1 MPQDALPVAA
11 GGRALAAAAV
21 SLLAWLGLGDGY
33 AGSASEVELIPEGVA
48 ACGGTGE
55 VYSPGEPLSGF
66 SAGPP
71 LLAQTPRRGNAKRA
85 GASSAGGA
93 AFDSRG
99 SVTGTYNALVV
110 FAKFRGESQGADAKP
125 SWADDLFDA
134 GVPGSF
140 THFYDEMS
148 RGQLR
153 VRGEV
158 LPKRYS
164 SLDEAAS
171 YLPEEGGTSG
181 DYPRFNLEIL
191 TQAAADIDMGRFDN
205 DGPDGVPNSGDD
217 DGYVDVVFINLLT
230 VPVNFLLRRATGL
243 ATLGLQTDFIS
254 DDPAAGG
261 GFIRVR
267 SRFSG
272 FGGTT
277 QRGRGFSKT
286 AATMSHE
293 FAHVLGLP
301 DLFDQSAVLLGRE
314 IDLGIDSAGI
324 GRWGLMGIG
333 TLGWNDQDND
343 GPTVFS
349 AWSLAQLGWLGK
361 DNENLVEVT
370 ESRRGLEMEQ
380 IDRGGTVYRIPVTE
394 EEYFLI
400 ENRQNSG
407 SFYNRNIPAGGLLVW
422 HVDEGADN
430 DEERHKQVDLV
441 CADGLFADRGYP
453 GEEPDPL
460 GGRDNL
466 DFWAYDEAYA
476 SARNGNEG
484 DATDPFDGDRFDRA
498 DLTTNPGLRAHARFE
513 RGVPLGIAIEN
524 IRDLGGGRMGLD
536 ILVRQPVEGNVSA
549 DATWSGEVEI
559 DGDVVV
565 EPGVRLV
572 LDAGTRVRFKR
583 GDSRSAGFD
592 RGLGEMIVYGELEVL
607 GDSADPVVFESA
619 EEQPRSGDW
628 LGLLLMTGG
637 SGEVE
642 QAAAAGGLL
651 VENSRYG
658 LVRQRLPAGVMTW
671 SQDRILPWDVHVSPA
686 SELVIDSGA
695 TVRFAPS
702 DLSGRGKSPRL
713 TELVV
718 KGSLKIAGTPAGP
731 VKLTVDS
738 PSSDS
743 LWYGLVLEADG
754 VLEASHLEVS
764 QSGFAVSGEVSG
776 TGKAHLENATVR
788 RTVHGINLFVLGE
801 LTVDGSTLKDVAGNA
816 LRAWGTGLVRVR
828 NSVIENVGWEG
839 ISLGN
844 SNLQAISTRIV
855 SSGQLDD
862 EDPRSGL
869 LAIGG
874 RGQKIELWKCTVTGS
889 TLHGLQLDPWE
900 GEVELHGCE
909 ITGNRRNGILGSG
922 LARMVFEDVVVS
934 RNIGH
939 GAVFADSRMEVW
951 TTLFEDNVGTGLV
964 LSGGTTGLI
973 DMSDFA
979 SSSGM
984 ALTGVQGLTARNS
997 IFRNGSFGVESVDSA
1012 PGLIDNRFE
1021 NNLTAVAISGTRVP
1035 GEITGN
1041 SFVNNR
1047 TAVANQSGLPVNA
1060 RGNYWGTA
1068 DSVAIAAL
1076 FEGEVDWRPFL
1087 TSEPLHDTAV
1097 EASADGLPE
1106 RFALHQAW
1114 PNPFNSRTHLR
1125 FDLPRPARAELR
1137 VYDLRGGLVR
1147 ALVSADLE
1155 AGTHAVYWN
1164 GLDDSGN
1171 RAASGV
1177 YFIELRA
1184 GDFSEGRKISLLR

>member
-11 GGRALAAAAV
+11 GGRLAAAAAV
-21 SLLAWLGLGDGY
+21 WLLVCLGPGD
-33 AGSASEVELIPEGVA
+33 AGSAPEVELIPEGVVT
-48 ACGGTGE
+48 CGGAGE
-55 VYSPGEPLSGF
+55 GHPGGESLSGF
-66 SAGPP
+66 SAEPA
-71 LLAQTPRRGNAKRA
+71 LAAQPRLGRTHKQA
-85 GASSAGGA
+85 GASSANRTA
-93 AFDSRG
+93 QDSRG
-99 SVTGTYNALVV
+99 TVTGTFNALVI
-110 FAKFRGESQGADAKP
+110 FAKFRGEADGADSKP
-125 SWADDLFDA
+125 SWADDLFDP
-134 GVPGSF
+134 GLPGSF
-140 THFYDEMS
+140 AHFYDEMS
-148 RGQLR
+148 RGQLL

-158 LPKRYS
+158 LPRRYS
-164 SLDEAAS
+164 SLEEAAA

-191 TQAAADIDMGRFDN
+191 NQADADVDMGRFDN

-230 VPVNFLLRRATGL
+230 VPVNFLLRTATGL
-243 ATLGLQTDFIS
+243 ASLGFDADFIS
-254 DDPAAGG
+254 DDAAAGG
-261 GFIRVR
+261 GNIRVR
-267 SRFSG
+267 GRFSG

-277 QRGRGFSKT
+277 QRGHVFSVT
-286 AATMSHE
+286 SATMCHE

-301 DLFDQSAVLLGRE
+301 DLFDQSTVLLGRE
-314 IDLGIDSAGI
+314 IDWALDGAGI
-324 GRWGLMGIG
+324 GKWGLMGLG
-333 TLGWNDQDND
+333 TLGWGVED
-343 GPTVFS
+343 GPNPFT
-349 AWSLAQLGWLGK
+349 AWSLAQLGWLGRE
-361 DNENLVEVT
+361 NENLVEVT
-370 ESRRGLEMEQ
+370 GSLRGLEMEQ
-380 IDRGGTVYRIPVTE
+380 IDRGGPVYRIPVSE

-453 GEEPDPL
+453 GEQPDPL
-460 GGRDNL
+460 RGGDNL
-466 DFWAYDEAYA
+466 DFWARDETYA
-476 SARNGNEG
+476 RDHNGNRG

-498 DLTTNPGLRAHARFE
+498 DLTTNPGLRAHARFD

-536 ILVRQPVEGNVSA
+536 ILVRQPLEGNVSA
-549 DATWSGEVEI
+549 DAVWSGEVEV

-572 LDAGTRVRFKR
+572 LEAGTRVRFRR
-583 GDSRSAGFD
+583 GDSRAAGFD
-592 RGLGEMIVYGELEVL
+592 RSFGEMIVYGELEVR
-607 GDSADPVVFESA
+607 GDSGDPVVLESA
-619 EEQPRSGDW
+619 EERPRSGDW
-628 LGLLLMTGG
+628 LGLLLMTSG
-637 SGEVE
+637 SGGVE
-642 QAAAAGGLL
+642 EAEAAGGLR

-658 LVRQRLPAGVMTW
+658 LLRQRLPAGVTTW
-671 SQDRILPWDVHVSPA
+671 SQDRVLPWDLHVEKG

-702 DLSGRGKSPRL
+702 DLSGRGESSGF

-718 KGSLKIAGTPAGP
+718 KGGLKIAGTPAGP
-731 VKLTVDS
+731 VELTVDS

-743 LWYGLVLEADG
+743 LWFGLVLKADG
-754 VLEASHLEVS
+754 TLEASHLEIS
-764 QSGFAVSGEVSG
+764 QSGFALTGEVSG
-776 TGKAHLENATVR
+776 RGRAHLENATVR
-788 RTVHGINLFVLGE
+788 RTVHGINMSVHGE
-801 LTVDGSTLKDVAGNA
+801 LTVDGSTLKDITGNA

-828 NSVIENVGWEG
+828 DSVIEDTGWEG

-844 SNLQAISTRIV
+844 SSLLAISTRIE
-855 SSGQLDD
+855 SSGQLDE

-869 LAIGG
+869 VAAGG

-900 GEVELHGCE
+900 GEVELHFCE
-909 ITGNRRNGILGSG
+909 ISGNRRNGILGSG
-922 LARMVFEDVVVS
+922 LARMVFEDVTVA

-964 LSGGTTGLI
+964 LSGGATGLI

-984 ALTGVQGLTARNS
+984 SLIGVEGVTARNS
-997 IFRNGSFGVESVDSA
+997 VFRNGSFGVESLDSA
-1012 PGLIDNRFE
+1012 PGLIANRFE
-1021 NNLTAVAISGTRVP
+1021 NNLTAVTISGSRVP

-1047 TAVANQSGLPVNA
+1047 AAIVNQSGLPVNA
-1060 RGNYWGTA
+1060 RGNYWGTT
-1068 DSVAIAAL
+1068 DSTAIAAL
-1076 FEGEVDWRPFL
+1076 FEGEVEWRPFL
-1087 TSEPLHDTAV
+1087 TSEALHDTAV
-1097 EASADGLPE
+1097 ETSADGLPE
-1106 RFALHQAW
+1106 RFALHQGW

-1125 FDLPRPARAELR
+1125 FDLPRPARTELR
-1137 VYDLRGGLVR
+1137 VYDLRGALVR
-1147 ALVSADLE
+1147 TLVSADLE

-1164 GLDDSGN
+1164 GLDDREN

-1177 YFIELRA
+1177 YFVEMRA
-1184 GDFSEGRKISLLR
+1184 GEFSQGRKVSLLR

>member
-11 GGRALAAAAV
+11 GGRLPAAAAV
-21 SLLAWLGLGDGY
+21 WLLVCLGPGD
-33 AGSASEVELIPEGVA
+33 AGSAPEVELIPEGVVT
-48 ACGGTGE
+48 CGGTGGGHAA
-55 VYSPGEPLSGF
+55 GESLSGF
-66 SAGPP
+66 SAEPA
-71 LLAQTPRRGNAKRA
+71 LAAQPRRGGTHKQA
-85 GASSAGGA
+85 GASGA
-93 AFDSRG
+93 NRTGQDSRG
-99 SVTGTYNALVV
+99 TVAGTFNALVI
-110 FAKFRGESQGADAKP
+110 FAKFRGEADGADSKP
-125 SWADDLFDA
+125 SWADDLFDP
-134 GVPGSF
+134 GLPGSF
-140 THFYDEMS
+140 AHFYDEMS
-148 RGQLR
+148 RGQLL

-158 LPKRYS
+158 LPRRYS
-164 SLDEAAS
+164 SLEEAAA

-191 TQAAADIDMGRFDN
+191 TQADADVDMGRFDN
-205 DGPDGVPNSGDD
+205 DGPDGMPNSGDD

-230 VPVNFLLRRATGL
+230 VPVNFLLRTATGL
-243 ATLGLQTDFIS
+243 ASLGFDADFIS

-261 GFIRVR
+261 GNIRVR
-267 SRFSG
+267 GRFSG

-277 QRGRGFSKT
+277 QRGHVFSVT
-286 AATMSHE
+286 SATMCHE

-301 DLFDQSAVLLGRE
+301 DLFDQSTVLLGRE
-314 IDLGIDSAGI
+314 IDWALDGAGI
-324 GRWGLMGIG
+324 GKWGLMGLG
-333 TLGWNDQDND
+333 TLGWGVED
-343 GPTVFS
+343 GPNPFT
-349 AWSLAQLGWLGK
+349 AWSLFQLGWLGRE
-361 DNENLVEVT
+361 NENLVEVT
-370 ESRRGLEMEQ
+370 GSLRGLEMEQ
-380 IDRGGTVYRIPVTE
+380 IDRGGPVYRIPVSE

-453 GEEPDPL
+453 GEQPDPL
-460 GGRDNL
+460 RGGDNL
-466 DFWAYDEAYA
+466 DFWARDETYA
-476 SARNGNEG
+476 SDHNGNRG

-549 DATWSGEVEI
+549 DAVWSGEVEV

-572 LDAGTRVRFKR
+572 LEAGTRVRFRR
-583 GDSRSAGFD
+583 GDSRAAGFD
-592 RGLGEMIVYGELEVL
+592 RSFGEMIVYGELEVR
-607 GDSADPVVFESA
+607 GDSGDPVVLESA
-619 EEQPRSGDW
+619 EERPRSGDW
-628 LGLLLMTGG
+628 LGLLLMTSG
-637 SGEVE
+637 SGGVE
-642 QAAAAGGLL
+642 EAEASGGLR

-658 LVRQRLPAGVMTW
+658 ILRQRLPAGVTTW
-671 SQDRILPWDVHVSPA
+671 SQDRVLPWDLHVEKG

-702 DLSGRGKSPRL
+702 DLSGRGESSGF

-718 KGSLKIAGTPAGP
+718 KGGLKIAGTPAGP
-731 VKLTVDS
+731 VELTVDS
-738 PSSDS
+738 RSSDS
-743 LWYGLVLEADG
+743 LWYGLVLKADG
-754 VLEASHLEVS
+754 ALEASHLEIS
-764 QSGFAVSGEVSG
+764 QSGFALAGEVSG
-776 TGKAHLENATVR
+776 RGRAHLENATVR
-788 RTVHGINLFVLGE
+788 RTVHGINMSVHGE
-801 LTVDGSTLKDVAGNA
+801 LTVDGSTLKDIAGNA

-828 NSVIENVGWEG
+828 DSVIENTGWEG

-844 SNLQAISTRIV
+844 SSLLAISTRIE
-855 SSGQLDD
+855 SSGQLDE

-869 LAIGG
+869 AATGG

-900 GEVELHGCE
+900 GEVELHFCE
-909 ITGNRRNGILGSG
+909 INGNRRNGILGSG
-922 LARMVFEDVVVS
+922 LARMVFEDVTVA

-964 LSGGTTGLI
+964 LSGGATGLI

-984 ALTGVQGLTARNS
+984 SLIGVEGVTARNS
-997 IFRNGSFGVESVDSA
+997 IFRNGTFGVESLDSA

-1021 NNLTAVAISGTRVP
+1021 NNLTAVTISGSRVP

-1041 SFVNNR
+1041 AFVNNR
-1047 TAVANQSGLPVNA
+1047 AAIVNQSGLQVNA
-1060 RGNYWGTA
+1060 RGNYWGTT
-1068 DSVAIAAL
+1068 DSTAIAAL

-1097 EASADGLPE
+1097 ETSADGLPE
-1106 RFALHQAW
+1106 RFALHQGW

-1137 VYDLRGGLVR
+1137 VYDLRGALVR
-1147 ALVSADLE
+1147 TLVAADLE

-1164 GLDDSGN
+1164 GLDHRGN

-1177 YFIELRA
+1177 YFVEMRA
-1184 GDFSEGRKISLLR
+1184 GEFSQGRKVSLLR